1 MDLTA
6 SGSGSHKR
14 LDDLTIQLED
24 EEEDA
29 NVLQAQR
36 TLVGKVLTDRS
47 LNRGAIKQILSKAW
61 GDPEGLQISDM
72 GMNLFMFIFKTKEEA
87 HEVIRKGPWY
97 VMGKLISLQVWT
109 HQAVMKEIDF
119 TRVGF

>member
-1 MDLTA
+1 
-6 SGSGSHKR
+6 
-14 LDDLTIQLED
+14 
-24 EEEDA
+24 
-29 NVLQAQR
+29 
-36 TLVGKVLTDRS
+36 
-47 LNRGAIKQILSKAW
+47 
-61 GDPEGLQISDM
+61 M

-87 HEVIRKGPWY
+87 YEVIRKGPWY